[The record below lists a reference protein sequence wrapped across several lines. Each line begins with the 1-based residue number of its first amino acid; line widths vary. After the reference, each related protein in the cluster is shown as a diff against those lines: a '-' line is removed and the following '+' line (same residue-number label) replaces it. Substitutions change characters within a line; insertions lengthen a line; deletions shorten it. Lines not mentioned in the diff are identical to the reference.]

1 MEQKRVSIITMGC
14 SKNLVDSERV
24 MRMLSDAGFAV
35 DHNSSDVSGAD
46 EVIINTCGF
55 IGDAKE
61 DAYHSAIAMNWLPKF
76 RKWIAG
82 TENSTGWTWLAI
94 WLTRTRR
101 RRLGKEYSP
110 PLLTTLT

>member
-24 MRMLSDAGFAV
+24 MRMLSDAGFSV
-35 DHNSSDVSGAD
+35 DHDSDDINGAD

-61 DAYHSAIAMNWLPKF
+61 ESINM
-76 RKWIAG
+76 
-82 TENSTGWTWLAI
+82 I
-94 WLTRTRR
+94 WSVPRHVPRDV
-101 RRLGKEYSP
+101 
-110 PLLTTLT
+110 